1 MTIFAAINNAF
12 VTDVNVN
19 CIVEISLTNI
29 SILSI
34 LDLSANDN
42 SDFIDLKAA
51 ENFIYA
57 LSFENDTTEAKRS
70 KIEISEDYASGIMQ
84 GYIQES
90 EYHLEELIEKKGDWE
105 SQENYIQWIIINKLT
120 R

>member
-12 VTDVNVN
+12 VIDVNVN

-57 LSFENDTTEAKRS
+57 LSFENDTTEAAITVLNVFDNQR
-70 KIEISEDYASGIMQ
+70 KIIMMQ
-84 GYIQES
+84 HFRLETLDVRKNVQEMTV
-90 EYHLEELIEKKGDWE
+90 LI
-105 SQENYIQWIIINKLT
+105 
-120 R
+120 